1 MKVYRAITTTAP
13 GETPESHPEKWELA
27 AFTVPVARGQ
37 IRQGFMSEDVAEL
50 SIHAGEIPPFDLT
63 DSAIIYGRR
72 YTLNQLPRIEKQ
84 ADNRYVI
91 TAKMEGSLYDLL
103 RAQYLLFDD
112 TGLAIEGDFDLTGN
126 LATVLQL
133 LVNNL
138 NRVFD
143 ETAYELGTMPETEV
157 KTHNFN
163 SENCLQ
169 VLQRVIQEYE
179 KEFDLVYNEGTTTI
193 IVGEI
198 GSVKGFSLQY
208 GQGKGL
214 YRLERQA
221 MNDKNVFT
229 RLFAYGSDKNLPSDY
244 RDYSRRLKLPL
255 NDESV
260 LNDLDAQEQLGIT
273 EHTKIFENIYPHRL
287 GTLTGI
293 TDKNTVIDTDMDFDL
308 NDYLVPGVA
317 VKLHFN
323 TGNLAGYSFD
333 LVSYNHGTKTF
344 KLKSFTDDRG
354 EVFPGESS
362 AFQPAEGDKYVLLDL
377 FMPQSYI
384 DAAEAELQER
394 AGAYLEQGAS
404 AKAKYACQLDPIY
417 CKKENIS
424 LAAGDYIP
432 LKDTAL
438 GIDKYFRVLTL
449 TRDIIEPFRWTVDLG
464 DEVKVDYIT
473 RLFAAQVEINKLIVR
488 NNMRD
493 PEVYRNSWRTTR
505 ELMNMVFD
513 QDNYFDMDRIRPL
526 SVETGMLSVGSKAGQ
541 FVLNGVVF
549 QPNYNAVAN
558 RIVSSGGTLSHYAI
572 ESTIRTWNV
581 AGSDVTI
588 PDNGARYIYI
598 RCEVSG
604 TDAEIRHETDQILVD
619 GVEGYYTFLVGVLHS
634 VNDGYRVISLTY
646 GSTTIVGNQIRTG
659 RITSNNGETYFDLDE
674 GEFKGVFRFTNG
686 QNIQDALTSK
696 TKTFIVQPTAPYYV
710 GDTWVNEGVLYHC
723 ITERLTGS
731 FNAEEWTIS
740 VEGGESVQ
748 TVIDGG
754 IVTTGRIELGDSEGN
769 IWAGIHGGGVAADSI
784 RFWAGNTYA
793 NRATAPFRVQQ
804 DGKMFA
810 TSGEIAGW
818 VLGINMLEKTVDDS
832 KIELDAAN
840 QRFRFLFQGQRKVE
854 ISTGDLPN
862 LTTLLTGNDTLYNTQ
877 TYSQLRAGYTS
888 ASFTDY
894 SSIFT
899 INSDFS
905 QIKSNLRIRYTP
917 HPYAININASI
928 FVTVYLVNTSNTVIA
943 TLGSYSQFFNGTG
956 DIVKETAYLVS
967 NIAAG
972 SYKLRFSYDIV
983 DNSELE
989 FMGEWQSSPGD
1000 FLLGGDAVDSSC
1012 TVKSYDE
1019 HTMLGKNGL
1028 VAFKNPQ
1035 FHFLLKY
1042 ALTEDIPWGF
1052 YNFYVR
1058 GNTQFHSSHSTDTG
1072 KKTWLSIRDIFS
1084 GSAYVSSEL
1093 VLGSGGDGYIILSG
1107 IRELASHPGGYK
1119 TLYVDSSNRIYKR

>member
-37 IRQGFMSEDVAEL
+37 IRQGFMSEDVAEM
-50 SIHAGEIPPFDLT
+50 IVHAGEIPPFDLT

-126 LATVLQL
+126 LTAVLQL

-138 NRVFD
+138 NRVFG

-169 VLQRVIQEYE
+169 VLQRVVQEYE

-244 RDYSRRLKLPL
+244 RDYSRRLKLPM

-273 EHTKIFENIYPHRL
+273 EHTKIFENIYPHRI

-438 GIDKYFRVLTL
+438 GIDKHFRVLTL
-449 TRDIIEPFRWTVDLG
+449 TRDVIEPFRWTVDLG

-526 SVETGMLSVGSKAGQ
+526 SIETGMLSVGSKAGQ

-604 TDAEIRHETDQILVD
+604 TDAEIRYETDQILVD

-659 RITSNNGETYFDLDE
+659 RITSNNGEAYLDLDE
-674 GEFKGVFRFTNG
+674 GVYRGILEFWNG
-686 QNIQDALTSK
+686 EEVLPVK
-696 TKTFIVQPTAPYYV
+696 TI
-710 GDTWVNEGVLYHC
+710 
-723 ITERLTGS
+723 
-731 FNAEEWTIS
+731 
-740 VEGGESVQ
+740 
-748 TVIDGG
+748 IDGG
-754 IVTTGRIELGDSEGN
+754 VITSGRIELGDEGGN
-769 IWAGIHGGGVAADSI
+769 IWAGIHGGGTNAADI
-784 RFWAGNTYA
+784 RIWAGNSFA

-818 VLGINMLEKTVDDS
+818 VLGTNMLEKTVGNS

-840 QRFRFLFQGQRKVE
+840 QRFRFMFGGLRKVE

-862 LTTLLTGNDTLYNTQ
+862 LNTLLAGLQTVYNSM
-877 TYSQLRAGYTS
+877 TYNQFRNSNGTWLDYTS
-888 ASFTDY
+888 VFAITE
-894 SSIFT
+894 T
-899 INSDFS
+899 ATE
-905 QIKSNLRIRYTP
+905 IKAKVRLRYTMDSSAGSVSF
-917 HPYAININASI
+917 YITC
-928 FVTVYLVNTSNTVIA
+928 TVRLVNESNTVIG
-943 TLGSYSQFFNGTG
+943 TIGTFNHSFTNSG
-956 DIVKETAYLVS
+956 DVNKETSFGVF
-967 NIAAG
+967 NINPG
-972 SYKLRFSYDIV
+972 NYKLSFNYTITDDSGYW
-983 DNSELE
+983 
-989 FMGEWQSSPGD
+989 EWDDFENHYWVSTPGTSQ
-1000 FLLGGDAVDSSC
+1000 LGGVAADSEC
-1012 TVKSYDE
+1012 TVKSFDE

-1028 VAFKNPQ
+1028 VAFHKNDR
-1035 FHFLLKY
+1035 FFYLTSDS
-1042 ALTEDIPWGF
+1042 ALVMLQTRGRILMRGPNESD
-1052 YNFYVR
+1052 
-1058 GNTQFHSSHSTDTG
+1058 GNTCYLALEPNGVAVVT
-1072 KKTWLSIRDIFS
+1072 S
-1084 GSAYVSSEL
+1084 GTQYFRI
-1093 VLGSGGDGYIILSG
+1093 SG
-1107 IRELASHPGGYK
+1107 RTLASHPSGYK
-1119 TLYVDSSNRIYKR
+1119 TLYIDSSGYVYSR